1 MFIFYY
7 CNSRDVVIMG
17 LHRNNPGIMIS
28 VVIIAFISLISV
40 IGFWAETTCAEPEI
54 CRALPGTG
62 DLYTGLIWKE
72 ESRGCDIDSKQGS
85 SCVYYH
91 GYSAKDPDD
100 RVAVVSVCL
109 DWNNEEIA
117 SLYGFMSSPD
127 AYRQSQE
134 KIWSEHG
141 PVEPIPDLPGG
152 LFWTSDE
159 KNGFFVHS
167 QAFLWKRPGVYGNV
181 DVNAEYKL
189 DTYTGIGLEKFS
201 RDEAIRLAK
210 LTWSRLD
217 EGTPGPD
224 AMKPTPTSTP
234 VVTRDY
240 GELIWTLRYYLS
252 SQFGKYPD
260 EVLYKA
266 LVINES
272 GVLGR
277 DQGIT
282 YALKDNMMR
291 DITSFRDSFSK
302 EIPGWQGR
310 LVDEAGENVI
320 GKEIEDTMGVMDITE
335 SYITAVDAGLGY
347 ESGIALPEFGPIYGL
362 LGLYR
367 ELEKKMRFYRDNIVI
382 PDIADEIYHTYKS
395 KRAAQQ
401 SPKEAFDDAIYGSN
415 AYYQLRSYPVFAQW
429 KPEDLDLVLA
439 ERFEQRYHTEELL
452 DLRAYMLEHGD
463 LFIRGIIWQYRDKL
477 DRLER
482 TCQAITD
489 GRIQADIPY
498 EVYKIEKWWY
508 LPKELRGG

>member
-1 MFIFYY
+1 M
-7 CNSRDVVIMG
+7 D
-17 LHRNNPGIMIS
+17 LHKNNPSILVS
-28 VVIIAFISLISV
+28 EVIIAVISLMV
-40 IGFWAETTCAEPEI
+40 IGLSAETACAEHEI
-54 CRALPGTG
+54 CNALPGVG
-62 DLYTGLIWKE
+62 DLYNGLIWE
-72 ESRGCDIDSKQGS
+72 EHSRDCDIDSRQGS

-109 DWNNEEIA
+109 NWNTEDIA
-117 SLYGFMSSPD
+117 SLYDFMSSPE

-134 KIWSEHG
+134 KIWTEHG
-141 PVEPIPDLPGG
+141 PVEPIPDIPGG

-159 KNGFFVHS
+159 RNGFFIHS

-189 DTYTGIGLEKFS
+189 DTYTGISLEAFS
-201 RDEAIRLAK
+201 RDESLRLAK

-217 EGTPGPD
+217 EDTTGPD
-224 AMKPTPTSTP
+224 AIQPTPTSTP
-234 VVTRDY
+234 VTTRDY

-252 SQFGKYPD
+252 NQFGKYPD

-282 YALKDNMMR
+282 YSLKDNMMR
-291 DITSFRDSFSK
+291 DIAAFKDSFSK

-320 GKEIEDTMGVMDITE
+320 GKEIEDTMGVMDIAE

-347 ESGIALPEFGPIYGL
+347 ETGIALPEFGPIYGL
-362 LGLYR
+362 LGIYR

-382 PDIADEIYHTYKS
+382 PD
-395 KRAAQQ
+395 
-401 SPKEAFDDAIYGSN
+401 
-415 AYYQLRSYPVFAQW
+415 
-429 KPEDLDLVLA
+429 
-439 ERFEQRYHTEELL
+439 
-452 DLRAYMLEHGD
+452 
-463 LFIRGIIWQYRDKL
+463 
-477 DRLER
+477 
-482 TCQAITD
+482 
-489 GRIQADIPY
+489 
-498 EVYKIEKWWY
+498 
-508 LPKELRGG
+508 